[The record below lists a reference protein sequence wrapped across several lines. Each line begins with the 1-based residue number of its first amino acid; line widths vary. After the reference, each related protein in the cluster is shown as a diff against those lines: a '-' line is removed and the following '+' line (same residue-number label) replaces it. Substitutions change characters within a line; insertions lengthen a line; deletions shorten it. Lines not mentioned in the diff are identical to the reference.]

1 MPVDDHLYPVNLVL
15 RGRRCLVVGGGTV
28 AAHKVSGLVAA
39 GAAVHVVAPWIC
51 DAIRALAADGDQ
63 TAVAPD
69 PTTTDPTTTDP
80 DPSTTGAGSTT
91 SGAGR
96 TTNVSFEER
105 EYRPGDV
112 DGAWLVVSATGSSA
126 VNAAVRADAEV
137 AHIWVNAADD
147 PPSCSVTL
155 PAVVRQGPVMVTVS
169 TSGQSPALAAWMKG
183 RLQDEIGPEFAT
195 LAYLLGQ
202 ARAELQAAG
211 HSTEDVDWRPALNSD
226 MLDEIRS
233 GDLARARKRLEAC
246 LSSSLD

>member
-1 MPVDDHLYPVNLVL
+1 VPVDDHLYPVNLVL

-28 AAHKVSGLVAA
+28 AARKVSGLVAA
-39 GAAVHVVAPWIC
+39 GAAVHVVAPWIG
-51 DAIRALAADGDQ
+51 DAIRALAADGDE
-63 TAVAPD
+63 TAA
-69 PTTTDPTTTDP
+69 TTK
-80 DPSTTGAGSTT
+80 
-91 SGAGR
+91 
-96 TTNVSFEER
+96 VSFEER

-112 DGAWLVVSATGSSA
+112 EGAWLVVTATDSSA

-147 PPSCSVTL
+147 PPSCSFTL

-202 ARAELQAAG
+202 ARAALQAAG
-211 HSTEDVDWRPALNSD
+211 RSTEDVDWRPALNSD

>member
-1 MPVDDHLYPVNLVL
+1 VPVDDHPYPVNLVL

-28 AAHKVSGLVAA
+28 AARKVSGLVAA
-39 GAAVHVVAPWIC
+39 GAAVHVVAPWIG
-51 DAIRALAADGDQ
+51 DAIRALAADGDE
-63 TAVAPD
+63 TAA
-69 PTTTDPTTTDP
+69 TTK
-80 DPSTTGAGSTT
+80 
-91 SGAGR
+91 
-96 TTNVSFEER
+96 VSFEER

-112 DGAWLVVSATGSSA
+112 EGAWLVVTATDSSA

-147 PPSCSVTL
+147 PPSCSFTL

-202 ARAELQAAG
+202 ARAALQAAG
-211 HSTEDVDWRPALNSD
+211 RSTEDVDWRPALNSD

>member
-1 MPVDDHLYPVNLVL
+1 MPVDDQLYPVNLVL

-28 AAHKVSGLVAA
+28 AARKVSGLVAA
-39 GAAVHVVAPWIC
+39 GAVVHVVAPWIC
-51 DAIRALAADGDQ
+51 DAIRALAA
-63 TAVAPD
+63 
-69 PTTTDPTTTDP
+69 TTT
-80 DPSTTGAGSTT
+80 SS
-91 SGAGR
+91 
-96 TTNVSFEER
+96 VSFEER
-105 EYRPGDV
+105 EYHPGDV
-112 DGAWLVVSATGSSA
+112 DGAWLVVTATDSSA
-126 VNAAVRADAEV
+126 VNAAVRADADV

-147 PPSCSVTL
+147 PPSCSFTL

-169 TSGQSPALAAWMKG
+169 TSGQSPALAAWIKG

-211 HSTEDVDWRPALNSD
+211 RSTEDVDWRPALNSD